1 MLLLLTNSIDGTA
14 DILVELCAMRGVPV
28 FRFNIDLWARYRF
41 AWTVDGFVFR
51 DPTGRMADSGT
62 IDAVLWR
69 RPSLHETPEW
79 EGGSPEDRAAT
90 EAELQTIVRE
100 IADWARARGRLR
112 LIDPAG
118 SRRVGR
124 LAQMRVARDFFR
136 VPDWAV
142 GWGVRW
148 PSGRRMVKRLTAEAV
163 GAERDRY
170 IYVQSVESDR
180 LAPEWPW
187 LLQEIAEGDRDA
199 TVLYVHGRSF
209 GFEMAHTRDELG
221 VEDWRIRNVAHD
233 DPWRPWTLPAGVADR
248 IDAYMR
254 RLGLRFGRL
263 DFIAGG
269 PELVFL
275 EVNPNGQFGWL
286 DDPEGWP
293 LHAAVL
299 DALLDPSSTIDGR
312 AVTLEEG

>member
-1 MLLLLTNSIDGTA
+1 MLLLLTNGIDGTA
-14 DILVELCAMRGVPV
+14 DILVELCAARGVPV
-28 FRFNIDLWARYRF
+28 FRFNIDLWAQYRF
-41 AWTVDGFVFR
+41 AWTADGFVFR
-51 DPTGRMADSGT
+51 DPTGRSAESGA

-124 LAQMRVARDFFR
+124 LAQMRV
-136 VPDWAV
+136 
-142 GWGVRW
+142 
-148 PSGRRMVKRLTAEAV
+148 GRRMVKRLTAEPV
-163 GAERDRY
+163 GAEHDRY

-199 TVLYVHGRSF
+199 TVLYVHGRCF
-209 GFEMAHTRDELG
+209 GFEMAHTRAELG

-233 DPWRPWTLPAGVADR
+233 DPWSPIASTPTCAASVCASAGSTSSPAGRNWCFSRSIRTASSV
-248 IDAYMR
+248 
-254 RLGLRFGRL
+254 G
-263 DFIAGG
+263 
-269 PELVFL
+269 
-275 EVNPNGQFGWL
+275 
-286 DDPEGWP
+286 
-293 LHAAVL
+293 
-299 DALLDPSSTIDGR
+299 STIPR
-312 AVTLEEG
+312 AGPCTPPCWTPCSTPPRRSTAAP